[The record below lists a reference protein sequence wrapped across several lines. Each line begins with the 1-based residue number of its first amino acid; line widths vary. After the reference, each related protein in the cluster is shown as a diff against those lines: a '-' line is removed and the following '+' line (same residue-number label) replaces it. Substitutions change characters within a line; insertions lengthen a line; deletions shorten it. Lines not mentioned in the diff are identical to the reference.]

1 MFVTAAFACGG
12 TEVAGV
18 AGGETRDPMIAMPR
32 AVRTLMF
39 RIVFFYVVTLLF
51 LTFVVSAKNPAL
63 LGSESGSA
71 VEASPF
77 VIAIKEAGIGV
88 LPDVLNV
95 IVLLCVCSV
104 GSVSIYTGSRVLY
117 NMTEIDLISSRWGF
131 GKVDERGRPYGIPP
145 FPNNNNNN
153 NNCYIT

>member
-1 MFVTAAFACGG
+1 VFVMAAFSCGG

-18 AGGETRDPMIAMPR
+18 ASGETKDPMIAMPR
-32 AVRTLMF
+32 AVRTLMV

-63 LGSESGSA
+63 LGSQSGGA

-88 LPDVLNV
+88 LPDILNA
-95 IVLLCVCSV
+95 IVLLCVSSV
-104 GSVSIYTGSRVLY
+104 GSVSIYAGSRVLRS
-117 NMTEIDLISSRWGF
+117 MTEIGLISSRWGF
-131 GKVDERGRPYGIPP
+131 DKVDGRGRPYDIP
-145 FPNNNNNN
+145 FLNSNDYNNSR
-153 NNCYIT
+153 YIT

>member
-18 AGGETRDPMIAMPR
+18 AGGETKDPMIAMPR

-51 LTFVVSAKNPAL
+51 LTFVVSARNPAL
-63 LGSESGSA
+63 LGSKSGSA

-95 IVLLCVCSV
+95 IVLLCVSSV

-117 NMTEIDLISSRWGF
+117 NMTDIGLISSRWGF
-131 GKVDERGRPYGIPP
+131 GKVDERGRPYDTPLPSPP
-145 FPNNNNNN
+145 SMIIISR
-153 NNCYIT
+153 YIT